1 MKDKLTYE
9 QAMAQLQQILEEL
22 QSEQSSIDELTNK
35 SKQAKELLE
44 YCRAK
49 LRGVE
54 EELGDL

>member
-22 QSEQSSIDELTNK
+22 QGEQSSIDELTSK

>member
-22 QSEQSSIDELTNK
+22 QSEQSSIDELTSK